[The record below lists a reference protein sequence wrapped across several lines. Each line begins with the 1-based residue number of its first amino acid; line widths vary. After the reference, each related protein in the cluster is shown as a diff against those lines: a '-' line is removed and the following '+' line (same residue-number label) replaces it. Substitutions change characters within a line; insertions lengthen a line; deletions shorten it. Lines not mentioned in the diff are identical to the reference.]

1 MDAQCDNGNV
11 AHVEDRWLIPT
22 GQLDARGRPIK
33 ERTDRYGRG
42 LRYVAQWTEA
52 GARRSKSFET
62 KDAANA
68 HLGKVARAKLDGT
81 HVNSHRVTFGEYG
94 DQWVQTQIHQR
105 GSTREQMES
114 RWRLH
119 IRPVLGHMILTD
131 ITRQHIQSAV
141 VKWAS
146 GPEPLA
152 PSTIQVTYAYLSAV
166 FKAAVSDRLIA
177 RSPCVEIRKPPLNR
191 DKVIPLTT
199 AQVMAIADRIA
210 PRYRS
215 FVLLA
220 AATGM
225 RSGELTGLTVDRL
238 RWGDP
243 LSIRIDRQLTNT
255 APTWGPPKTG
265 KSDRTVTVDDTAA
278 GMLRYHMLL
287 WPPTNH
293 GLIFTGDK
301 GGPLART
308 TIAKAWERATEGMA
322 LPDRSG
328 PHALR
333 HYHASLLIAA
343 GISVTAVADR
353 LGHQDSTETLRTYA
367 HLWPNDEA
375 RSREAIAS
383 RLWQ

>member
-1 MDAQCDNGNV
+1 MS
-11 AHVEDRWLIPT
+11 HVEDRWTTPT
-22 GQLDARGRPIK
+22 GQVDGRGRPLRK
-33 ERTDRYGRG
+33 RTVRYGQG
-42 LRYVAQWTEA
+42 LRYVAQWTE
-52 GARRSKSFET
+52 GGQRRSRSFET
-62 KDAANA
+62 KDAAHA
-68 HLGKVARAKLDGT
+68 HLGKIARAKLDGT
-81 HVNSHRVTFGEYG
+81 HINSHRITFGEYG

-105 GSTREQMES
+105 ASTREQMES

-119 IRPVLGHMILTD
+119 IRPALGHMLLTE
-131 ITRQHIQSAV
+131 ITPKDIQSAV
-141 VKWAS
+141 LHWATRA
-146 GPEPLA
+146 EPLA
-152 PSTIQVTYAYLSAV
+152 PSTIQVTYAYTSAV
-166 FKAAVSDRLIA
+166 FKAAVRDRLIS
-177 RSPCVEIRKPPLNR
+177 RSPCEKINKPALNR
-191 DKVIPLTT
+191 DKVVPLTT
-199 AQVMAIADRIA
+199 EQVMTIADRIA
-210 PRYRS
+210 PRFRS

-225 RSGELTGLTVDRL
+225 RSGELTGLTTDRL

-255 APTWGPPKTG
+255 TPTWGRPKTD

-278 GMLRYHMLL
+278 GMLRYHILL
-287 WPPTNH
+287 WPPTRH

-308 TIAKAWERATEGMA
+308 TIAKAWERATEGME

-333 HYHASLLIAA
+333 HYHASLLINA

-375 RSREAIAS
+375 RSRDAIANG
-383 RLWQ
+383 LWA